1 MKKLFETIRIE
12 NGIAHNLKYHNA
24 RLNHARKHL
33 FGTTDDID
41 IEKYLID
48 IPSSGLYRAKL
59 IYDRNIQDIT
69 YYIYKAKTIQTFRL
83 LGADINYRY
92 KYLNRV
98 QLDTL
103 IEENQEYDEIIII
116 KDELLTDTTI
126 ANIALRQD
134 GIWYTPAEPLLQ
146 GTTRAR
152 LLDEGKIITK
162 NIKATDIDSY
172 DGLALMNAM
181 IGFRIIDR
189 PKIR

>member
-1 MKKLFETIRIE
+1 MLFETIRIE
-12 NGIAHNLKYHNA
+12 NGVAHNLKYHNA
-24 RLNHARKHL
+24 RLNYTRKHL
-33 FGTTDDID
+33 FGTTDEID
-41 IEKYLID
+41 IEKYLTD
-48 IPSSGLYRAKL
+48 IPSLGLYRAKL

-83 LGADINYRY
+83 LRADINYRY
-92 KYLNRV
+92 KYLNRAHIN
-98 QLDTL
+98 TL
-103 IEENQEYDEIIII
+103 IEKCRESDEIIII

-152 LLDEGKIITK
+152 LLDEGKVITK
-162 NIKATDIDSY
+162 NIKAADIDSY